1 MNDRP
6 DKSEI
11 RQMLIQLHELL
22 ENAQAEGMD
31 DNDQALMRHLMTDI
45 QAALDRAEHDTQD
58 DSLAERMQDAIT
70 RLEVTHPSLTS
81 LIQKV
86 VDTLSIAG
94 I

>member
-1 MNDRP
+1 MNDQP
-6 DKSEI
+6 DKSQI

-31 DNDQALMRHLMTDI
+31 DSDQALMRHLMTDI
-45 QAALDRAEHDTQD
+45 QATLDRAEHDTDD
-58 DSLAERMQDAIT
+58 DSLAERMQAAIT